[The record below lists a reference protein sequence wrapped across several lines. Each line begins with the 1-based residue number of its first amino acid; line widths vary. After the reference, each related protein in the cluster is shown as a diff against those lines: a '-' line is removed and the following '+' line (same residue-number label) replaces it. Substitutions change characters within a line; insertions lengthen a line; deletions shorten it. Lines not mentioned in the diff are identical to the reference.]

1 MYLPKSGRLDLKI
14 DSMLT
19 SILRFYEKFLNNYR
33 SIFILLSQF
42 DKKKK
47 YMHAVVY
54 FWNN

>member
-42 DKKKK
+42 DKKK
-47 YMHAVVY
+47 YMHAVAY

>member
-1 MYLPKSGRLDLKI
+1 MYLPNSGRLDLKI